1 MQQRGNADAGRSGEF
16 ESLAGIIRF
25 ELRARRRPNRE
36 EKGDL
41 AKPDRRARRPQGP
54 MA

>member
-1 MQQRGNADAGRSGEF
+1 MTGLFG
-16 ESLAGIIRF
+16 F
-25 ELRARRRPNRE
+25 ELRARRRPIRE

-41 AKPDRRARRPQGP
+41 AEPDRRARRPQGP